1 MLPSMRRAPGLGR
14 AVAGLLLLLAM
25 AALTVP
31 ATAGPRD
38 RLERVNREQQRI
50 ERKLERVKARG
61 DALADGVAA
70 LDRQRADVE
79 RQVSALDA
87 RMRALDRE
95 IEDART
101 HLAEAQQQLALV
113 SEELEDIRARL
124 AERQD
129 MFRDR
134 AVSAYVAG
142 PSAAMDTLLSSE
154 SFADLLDRFAY
165 YESALDADSR
175 LLDDIELLE
184 EAVAQHRATIEER
197 KDEIVAD
204 KAALERHRAQVAQI
218 RDRRADALAAKQA
231 AVAAKQSLL
240 SDVLTKRGK
249 LADIERQL
257 ERESTRIESI
267 LAQQALGVV
276 GEAPGGRG
284 QLAWP
289 ADGPL
294 TSGFG
299 LRVHPLFGDRR
310 MHTGI
315 DIAAGYGATVWSAD
329 EGVVTYVGTMSGY
342 GNVVIIDHGGGL
354 ATTYNHLSASAVS
367 GGQSVARG
375 QPLGG
380 VGCTGYCTGPHLHF
394 EVRINGTPV
403 DPLPYLR

>member
-31 ATAGPRD
+31 ATAGPKD

-61 DALADGVAA
+61 DALADGVAD

-95 IEDART
+95 IDAART

-113 SEELEDIRARL
+113 SEELDDIRARL

-257 ERESTRIESI
+257 ERESARIESI
-267 LAQQALGVV
+267 LAQQAL
-276 GEAPGGRG
+276 
-284 QLAWP
+284 
-289 ADGPL
+289 
-294 TSGFG
+294 
-299 LRVHPLFGDRR
+299 
-310 MHTGI
+310 
-315 DIAAGYGATVWSAD
+315 
-329 EGVVTYVGTMSGY
+329 
-342 GNVVIIDHGGGL
+342 
-354 ATTYNHLSASAVS
+354 
-367 GGQSVARG
+367 
-375 QPLGG
+375 
-380 VGCTGYCTGPHLHF
+380 
-394 EVRINGTPV
+394 
-403 DPLPYLR
+403 

>member
-1 MLPSMRRAPGLGR
+1 MLPRMRRAPGLGR
-14 AVAGLLLLLAM
+14 AVVGLLLLLAM
-25 AALTVP
+25 AALAVP
-31 ATAGPRD
+31 ATAGPKD

-61 DALADGVAA
+61 DALADGVAD

-95 IEDART
+95 IDDART

-113 SEELEDIRARL
+113 SEELDDIRARL

-184 EAVAQHRATIEER
+184 EAVAQHRASIEER

-240 SDVLTKRGK
+240 SDVLAKRGK

-257 ERESTRIESI
+257 ERESARIESI

-375 QPLGG
+375 QPLGA